1 MKRVIRFEKPSSQDI
16 SLNFSK
22 SWFDTV
28 GEIFINENQLEEF
41 LEFLEYLNHCEN
53 LEFLLDQINERM
65 GK

>member
-22 SWFDTV
+22 SWLDTV

-41 LEFLEYLNHCEN
+41 SQLIEYLNNCEN
-53 LEFLLDQINERM
+53 LESLLDQINERM
-65 GK
+65 EK